1 MLSACLFLH
10 AHVLSE
16 SNPSVET
23 QSVQTLSD
31 GSARSDAISSDV
43 LRKTANTIK
52 SVQATEK
59 TPAFVAENA
68 SAFSTGTVSE
78 AAKTS
83 GKNPAT
89 VANVPAKD
97 DKDVATSKADPNDA
111 FRDADRLEEQTDA
124 VTTMLQQQLFAPHDG
139 NLILQAVKKLP
150 QNEQT
155 SASVE
160 AIAAELKV
168 RLSDALRKICPY
180 DTHALD
186 TLTLQLADVI
196 RAHGIRQKRPFA
208 LFNPEDIRYL
218 TAGLYHVLQE
228 TDIQRLIVF

>member
-1 MLSACLFLH
+1 MHETKTTLLLSACLFLH

-16 SNPSVET
+16 RSPSTET
-23 QSVQTLSD
+23 QNLQTLSD
-31 GSARSDAISSDV
+31 GSARSDAVNSDV
-43 LRKTANTIK
+43 LRKAANTSK
-52 SVQATEK
+52 SV
-59 TPAFVAENA
+59 PFSENA
-68 SAFSTGTVSE
+68 HAFSTGTVAE

-89 VANVPAKD
+89 VADVPAKD
-97 DKDVATSKADPNDA
+97 DKDDA

-124 VTTMLQQQLFAPHDG
+124 VTAMLQQQLFAPHDG

-160 AIAAELKV
+160 AIAAALKV
-168 RLSDALRKICPY
+168 RLSDALRKICLY
-180 DTHALD
+180 DTHELD

>member
-1 MLSACLFLH
+1 MYETKTTLLLSACLFLH

-16 SNPSVET
+16 GKSSIET
-23 QSVQTLSD
+23 RNLQTLSD
-31 GSARSDAISSDV
+31 DCVQSDTVSSDV
-43 LRKTANTIK
+43 LRKATNVSE
-52 SVQATEK
+52 SV
-59 TPAFVAENA
+59 PFAENA
-68 SAFSTGTVSE
+68 HAFSTGTVSE
-78 AAKTS
+78 AAKTVAH
-83 GKNPAT
+83 KPTT
-89 VANVPAKD
+89 VAEASSKD
-97 DKDVATSKADPNDA
+97 DKNDA

-124 VTTMLQQQLFAPHDG
+124 VTAMFQQQLFAPHDG

-155 SASVE
+155 AASVE

-180 DTHALD
+180 DTHELD

>member
-1 MLSACLFLH
+1 MYETKTTLLLSACLFLH

-16 SNPSVET
+16 RNPSAET
-23 QSVQTLSD
+23 KNLQPLSD
-31 GSARSDAISSDV
+31 GSARSDTISSNV
-43 LRKTANTIK
+43 LRKAANTSK
-52 SVQATEK
+52 SV
-59 TPAFVAENA
+59 PFAENA
-68 SAFSTGTVSE
+68 SAFSTGTVAE

-89 VANVPAKD
+89 VADVPAKD
-97 DKDVATSKADPNDA
+97 DKDDA

-124 VTTMLQQQLFAPHDG
+124 VTAMLQQQLFAPHDG

-160 AIAAELKV
+160 AIAAALKV

-180 DTHALD
+180 DTHELD

-196 RAHGIRQKRPFA
+196 RTHGIRQKRPFA

>member
-1 MLSACLFLH
+1 MHETKTTLLLSACLFLH
-10 AHVLSE
+10 AHVLSDE
-16 SNPSVET
+16 NTSVDTQNLSVAPSRT
-23 QSVQTLSD
+23 RIL
-31 GSARSDAISSDV
+31 ASDV
-43 LRKTANTIK
+43 PQNTAK
-52 SVQATEK
+52 AV
-59 TPAFVAENA
+59 PFAENA
-68 SAFSTGTVSE
+68 SAFQTETVAE
-78 AAKTS
+78 AAKTI
-83 GKNPAT
+83 GKNPTT

-97 DKDVATSKADPNDA
+97 DKEDA

-124 VTTMLQQQLFAPHDG
+124 VTAMLQQQLFAPHDG

-160 AIAAELKV
+160 AIATALKV
-168 RLSDALRKICPY
+168 RLGDALRKICPY
-180 DTHALD
+180 DTHELD
-186 TLTLQLADVI
+186 TITLQLADVI

>member
-1 MLSACLFLH
+1 MEKAF
-10 AHVLSE
+10 
-16 SNPSVET
+16 ET
-23 QSVQTLSD
+23 
-31 GSARSDAISSDV
+31 
-43 LRKTANTIK
+43 
-52 SVQATEK
+52 
-59 TPAFVAENA
+59 A
-68 SAFSTGTVSE
+68 S
-78 AAKTS
+78 
-83 GKNPAT
+83 
-89 VANVPAKD
+89 
-97 DKDVATSKADPNDA
+97 SKADPNAA

-124 VTTMLQQQLFAPHDG
+124 VTAMLQQQLFAPHDG

-180 DTHALD
+180 DTHELD

-196 RAHGIRQKRPFA
+196 RAHGMRRKRPFT

-218 TAGLYHVLQE
+218 TAGLYRVLQE
-228 TDIQRLIVF
+228 IDIQRLIVF

>member
-1 MLSACLFLH
+1 MHETKTTLLLSACLFLH

-16 SNPSVET
+16 RNPSAET
-23 QSVQTLSD
+23 KNLQTLSD
-31 GSARSDAISSDV
+31 GSARSDAVNSDV
-43 LRKTANTIK
+43 LRKAANTSK
-52 SVQATEK
+52 SV
-59 TPAFVAENA
+59 PFSENA
-68 SAFSTGTVSE
+68 HAFSTGTVSE
-78 AAKTS
+78 AAKTVEH
-83 GKNPAT
+83 NPAT
-89 VANVPAKD
+89 VADVPAKD
-97 DKDVATSKADPNDA
+97 DKDDA

-124 VTTMLQQQLFAPHDG
+124 VTAMLQQQLFAPHDG

-150 QNEQT
+150 QTEQT

-228 TDIQRLIVF
+228 IDIQQLIVF

>member
-1 MLSACLFLH
+1 MSDLYRNGMYETKTTLLLSACLFLR

-16 SNPSVET
+16 GKPSVET
-23 QSVQTLSD
+23 QNVQTLPANRAQSN
-31 GSARSDAISSDV
+31 AVTFDV
-43 LRKTANTIK
+43 LRRATNVSK
-52 SVQATEK
+52 SVQAK
-59 TPAFVAENA
+59 ENA
-68 SAFSTGTVSE
+68 PVFAAREGKE
-78 AAKTS
+78 ASVA
-83 GKNPAT
+83 
-89 VANVPAKD
+89 VANVEKKFETAS
-97 DKDVATSKADPNDA
+97 SKTDPNDA

-124 VTTMLQQQLFAPHDG
+124 VTAMLQQQLFAPHDG

-160 AIAAELKV
+160 AIAAALKV

-180 DTHALD
+180 DTHELN

-196 RAHGIRQKRPFA
+196 RQHGIRQKRPFA
-208 LFNPEDIRYL
+208 LFNSEDIRCL

>member
-1 MLSACLFLH
+1 MYETKTTLLLSACLFLH

-16 SNPSVET
+16 RNPSAET
-23 QSVQTLSD
+23 KNLQTLSD
-31 GSARSDAISSDV
+31 GSARSDAVNSDV
-43 LRKTANTIK
+43 LRKAANTIK
-52 SVQATEK
+52 SVQAAGK

-89 VANVPAKD
+89 VADVPAKD
-97 DKDVATSKADPNDA
+97 DKDDA

-124 VTTMLQQQLFAPHDG
+124 VTAMLQQQLFAPHDG

-208 LFNPEDIRYL
+208 LFNTEDIRYL